1 MIAWMTAFGQ
11 LSFGPAEWQAL
22 RVSLEVSALS
32 TCLVALPGTG
42 LGLLLG
48 RCQFRGKLILDAL
61 IHLPL
66 VLTPVVVGLLLL
78 MALGREGLLG
88 IDIAYTRSAAVLAS
102 AVIALPLVVRSVR
115 TAAELVDDRL
125 LEAAAVLGAGPV
137 RRFWEV
143 LLPLSRPGIAA
154 GLTLGFARSLGE
166 FGATI
171 TFAGNFPGETRT
183 LPAAIYTA
191 SQTPGG
197 DGSAMAL
204 TLASVALSFLALLG
218 SEWWMRRSRGRGQR

>member
-1 MIAWMTAFGQ
+1 MIAWVDVA
-11 LSFGPAEWQAL
+11 LGPAEWQAL
-22 RVSLEVSALS
+22 RVSMEVSVLA
-32 TCLVALPGTG
+32 TCLVALPGIG

-48 RCQFRGKLILDAL
+48 RCQFRGKLMLDAL

-78 MALGREGLLG
+78 MAFGREGLLG
-88 IDIAYTRSAAVLAS
+88 IDLAFTRGAAVLAS

-125 LEAAAVLGAGPV
+125 LEAAAVLGAGPL
-137 RRFWEV
+137 RRFWDV
-143 LLPLSRPGIAA
+143 LLPLTRPGIAA

-171 TFAGNFPGETRT
+171 TFAGNIAGETRT
-183 LPAAIYTA
+183 LPSAIYTA

-197 DGSAMAL
+197 DGAAMGL
-204 TLASVALSFLALLG
+204 TLASVALSFFALLA
-218 SEWWMRRSRGRGQR
+218 SEWWMRRSRAKGNP

>member
-1 MIAWMTAFGQ
+1 MKMFLTIA
-11 LSFGPAEWQAL
+11 FGPAEWEAL
-22 RVSLEVSALS
+22 RVSLEVSALA
-32 TCLVALPGTG
+32 TCLVALPGVA

-48 RCQFRGKLILDAL
+48 RCQFRGKLVLDAVV
-61 IHLPL
+61 HLPL

-78 MALGREGLLG
+78 TAFGRDGFTG
-88 IDIAYTRSAAVLAS
+88 IDLAFTRGAAVLAA

-125 LEAAAVLGAGPV
+125 LEAAAVLGAGPA
-137 RRFWEV
+137 RRLWDV
-143 LLPLSRPGIAA
+143 LLPLSMPGVAA

-171 TFAGNFPGETRT
+171 TFAGNVAGQTRT
-183 LPAAIYTA
+183 LPSAIYTA

-197 DGSAMAL
+197 DSSAMAL
-204 TLASVALSFLALLG
+204 TLASIALSFLALIC
-218 SEWWMRRSRGRGQR
+218 SEWWMRRSRARGRR